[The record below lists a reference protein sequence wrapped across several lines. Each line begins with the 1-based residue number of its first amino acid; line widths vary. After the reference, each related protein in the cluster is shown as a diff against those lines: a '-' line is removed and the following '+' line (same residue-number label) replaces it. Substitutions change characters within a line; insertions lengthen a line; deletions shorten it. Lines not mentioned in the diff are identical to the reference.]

1 MMLNCD
7 GCRGTAGMSGCPTH
21 GHSWSSSQP
30 VITHCP
36 HGLDLRLN
44 PRCYLCEP
52 ITLAPTPP
60 DALAAMR
67 PIILDWMANTKWCI
81 AHDMQ
86 PNGKCRDPEHYHGF
100 EADDLLTAIAAGVT
114 LDPRPAPDAALREAE
129 QLAEAFTATWGWS
142 PTHAWQQAQR
152 VVAALKEKS

>member
-1 MMLNCD
+1 MND
-7 GCRGTAGMSGCPTH
+7 
-21 GHSWSSSQP
+21 
-30 VITHCP
+30 I
-36 HGLDLRLN
+36 DRLAELLHAEWD
-44 PRCYLCEP
+44 RYRACEP
-52 ITLAPTPP
+52 SEPGAPCHYCICSATRLIAAGVTLAPTPP